1 MKKTILCL
9 EKTFKNLNQLVIFLR
24 AKKIRKNP
32 YDNVT
37 TRIRK
42 ILPVNFESRLKEL
55 PSLYTEISTDQTKK
69 IAAAKTIFYKVIKQ
83 VRQLLKKDVK
93 FITTT
98 RIISQLTKNESSR
111 NK

>member
-24 AKKIRKNP
+24 AKKIRKKP

-69 IAAAKTIFYKVIKQ
+69 IAAAKQFFIKLLSKSVNSSKKISNSLQ
-83 VRQLLKKDVK
+83 RQ
-93 FITTT
+93 
-98 RIISQLTKNESSR
+98 E
-111 NK
+111 

>member
-37 TRIRK
+37 TRNRK

-69 IAAAKTIFYKVIKQ
+69 IAAAKTIFYKIIKQ
-83 VRQLLKKDVK
+83 VPSTPQKRFQIHYKDK
-93 FITTT
+93 NNITTD
-98 RIISQLTKNESSR
+98 KE
-111 NK
+111 

>member
-69 IAAAKTIFYKVIKQ
+69 IAAAKTIFYKIIKQ
-83 VRQLLKKDVK
+83 VPSTPQKRFQIHYKDK
-93 FITTT
+93 NNITTD
-98 RIISQLTKNESSR
+98 KE
-111 NK
+111 